1 MSKSKNNIKE
11 AEIVADT
18 PLANPQGKT
27 VEELKEVVQ
36 TLQVQMNEEQALL
49 AKDQKTVQTRNAKI
63 LKMQGAMEVMLQLI
77 PKEEVEKMIAQ
88 EAKDNRENG
97 TVVEG

>member
-1 MSKSKNNIKE
+1 MSKNKTEVKE
-11 AEIVADT
+11 TVVTES
-18 PLANPQGKT
+18 QGKT

-36 TLQVQMNEEQALL
+36 TLQVQMNEEQDLL
-49 AKDQKTVQTRNAKI
+49 VKDQKTVQTRNAKI

-88 EAKDNRENG
+88 ETKDNRQNG
-97 TVVEG
+97 VVSEG